1 MFKKKKRI
9 HPGALGVA
17 QKVKAPT
24 AKPDSLSLTLGLPWW
39 EDRADSRGS
48 SSDSHSAAVLRALNA
63 QKL

>member
-1 MFKKKKRI
+1 M
-9 HPGALGVA
+9 A

-48 SSDSHSAAVLRALNA
+48 SSDSHSAAVLRALNT